1 MGRDGRGVKGAS
13 ASSIEISFMYNGAR
27 CRERI
32 PLKPTSANLKRAEQH
47 RAAVL
52 YAISDGSF
60 DYAKTFPNSKHASK
74 FSKGASDTRLVEQ
87 FLHLWL
93 ADKQKQL
100 KASSFNGYRKIVE
113 GDLIPMFGS
122 VLLTE
127 LTRKVVKD
135 KLKGKNVSNKT
146 LANVQ
151 SVLRAALTDAIDEYE
166 LIESNPIAGWTY
178 RNKEALPTEDEIDP
192 FTADEQSVILL
203 NLDAQA
209 RNFVQFAFWTGM
221 RTSELVALD
230 WTDVDLVRGTVR
242 VSKAQTQVSGEA
254 EVPKTAAGRRDVKL
268 LPPALEALE
277 AQKQHTW
284 LKGEEI
290 FQNPRTGERWAGDQ
304 PIRKTMWM
312 PALKRG
318 GVRYRFPYQTR
329 HTYASMMLSAGEH
342 PMWVAAQMG
351 HADWTMIARVYGRW
365 MPEADPN
372 AGEKAHE
379 KFGTEG
385 RITAYRSRSGRI
397 P

>member
-1 MGRDGRGVKGAS
+1 MGRDGRGVKAAS
-13 ASSIEISFMYNGAR
+13 ESSIEITFMYEGVR

-32 PLKPTSANLKRAEQH
+32 PLQPTPANLKRAEQH
-47 RAAVL
+47 RAAVQH
-52 YAISDGSF
+52 AISDGTF
-60 DYAKTFPNSKHASK
+60 DYGKTFPKSKNARK
-74 FSKGASDTRLVEQ
+74 FSSVKGDARSLGE
-87 FLHLWL
+87 FLKQWL
-93 ADKQKQL
+93 EDKQKQL
-100 KASSFNGYRKIVE
+100 KASTFNGYRKIVE
-113 GDLIPMFGS
+113 GYLIPKFGAAA
-122 VLLTE
+122 LPE
-127 LTRKVVKD
+127 LSRKMIKD
-135 KLKGKNVSNKT
+135 ELKTLKVSNKS
-146 LANVQ
+146 LANIQ

-178 RNKEALPTEDEIDP
+178 RNKEALSSEDEIDP

-203 NLDAQA
+203 NLEGQA

-230 WTDVDLVRGTVR
+230 WGDVDFVRGMVR
-242 VSKAQTQVSGEA
+242 VSRAQTQVSGAA

-284 LKGEEI
+284 LRGKEI

-304 PIRKTMWM
+304 PIRKTMWQ

-372 AGEKAHE
+372 AGDKAHE
-379 KFGTEG
+379 KFGNDG
-385 RITAYRSRSGRI
+385 RMAAYRLRTA
-397 P
+397 

>member
-13 ASSIEISFMYNGAR
+13 ASSIEITFMYNGVR

-32 PLKPTSANLKRAEQH
+32 PLKPTAANLKRAEQH

-52 YAISDGSF
+52 YAIADGSF
-60 DYAKTFPNSKHASK
+60 DYAKTFPTSKHARK
-74 FSKGASDTRLVEQ
+74 FAKESPDTRLVEQ
-87 FLHLWL
+87 FLRQWL
-93 ADKQKQL
+93 EDKQKQL
-100 KASSFNGYRKIVE
+100 KASSFNGYRKIAE
-113 GDLIPMFGS
+113 GDLIPMFGD
-122 VLLTE
+122 LELTE

-135 KLKGKNVSNKT
+135 KLKSKNVANKT
-146 LANVQ
+146 LANIQ

-166 LIESNPIAGWTY
+166 LIDSNPLAGWTY
-178 RNKEALPTEDEIDP
+178 RNKEALTTEDEIDP

-203 NLDAQA
+203 NLDGQA

-284 LKGEEI
+284 LKGQEI

-304 PIRKTMWM
+304 PIRKTMWQ

-342 PMWVAAQMG
+342 PMWVASQMG

-372 AGEKAHE
+372 AGDKAHE
-379 KFGTEG
+379 KFGNDG
-385 RITAYRSRSGRI
+385 RMTAYRLRTA
-397 P
+397 